1 VKIYLA
7 NFDKLSPSINEEVI
21 KYAKRL
27 NGLVEIATLKSSAA
41 FEKKFPVAQFTRI
54 VLSEEG
60 KLLSTKQLTEWLNA
74 KLSKN
79 MVFLVGTA
87 YGIEPQIKQS
97 ADLLLSLS
105 LLTFSHEH
113 AFLLL
118 TEQIYRCLMIIKG
131 HPYHIKYAA
140 QARA

>member
-7 NFDKLSPSINEEVI
+7 NFDKLSSSINEEVL

-27 NGLVEIATLKSSAA
+27 NGLVEITTSKNFST
-41 FEKKFPVAQFTRI
+41 FEKKFPKAQFVRI

-60 KLLSTKQLTEWLNA
+60 KLLSTKQFAGWLA
-74 KLSKN
+74 PKLSKN
-79 MVFLVGTA
+79 MVFLVGAA
-87 YGIEPQIKQS
+87 YGIEPQIKLS

-105 LLTFSHEH
+105 PLTFSHEH

-118 TEQIYRCLMIIKG
+118 MEQIYRCLMVIKG
-131 HPYHIKYAA
+131 HPYHHE
-140 QARA
+140 

>member
-1 VKIYLA
+1 MKIYLA
-7 NFDKLSPSINEEVI
+7 NFDKLSPSINEEVL

-27 NGLVEIATLKSSAA
+27 NGSVEIATLKNSTA
-41 FEKKFPVAQFTRI
+41 FEKKFPPAQFTRI

-60 KLLSTKQLTEWLNA
+60 KLMSTKQLAEWLNP

-79 MVFLVGTA
+79 IVFLVGSA
-87 YGIEPQIKQS
+87 YGIEPQLKQS

-118 TEQIYRCLMIIKG
+118 TEQIYRCLMVIKG
-131 HPYHIKYAA
+131 HPYHHE
-140 QARA
+140 

>member
-7 NFDKLSPSINEEVI
+7 NFDKLSSSINEEVF
-21 KYAKRL
+21 KYTKRL
-27 NGLVEIATLKSSAA
+27 NGLVEVATLKNSAA
-41 FEKKFPVAQFTRI
+41 FEKKFPAAQFTRI

-60 KLLSTKQLTEWLNA
+60 KLLSTKQLAKWLNP

-79 MVFLVGTA
+79 MVFLVGSA
-87 YGIEPQIKQS
+87 YGIEPHIKLS

-105 LLTFSHEH
+105 PLTFSHEH

-118 TEQIYRCLMIIKG
+118 MEQIYRCLMIIKG
-131 HPYHIKYAA
+131 HPYHHE
-140 QARA
+140 

>member
-1 VKIYLA
+1 MKIYLA
-7 NFDKLSPSINEEVI
+7 NFDKLSPSINEEVL

-27 NGLVEIATLKSSAA
+27 NGSVEIATLKNSTA
-41 FEKKFPVAQFTRI
+41 FEKKFPSAQYTRI

-60 KLLSTKQLTEWLNA
+60 KLMSTKQLADWLNP

-79 MVFLVGTA
+79 MVFLVGSA
-87 YGIEPQIKQS
+87 YGIEPQLKQS

-105 LLTFSHEH
+105 PLTFSHEH

-118 TEQIYRCLMIIKG
+118 AEQIYRCLMVIKG
-131 HPYHIKYAA
+131 HPYHHE
-140 QARA
+140 

>member
-7 NFDKLSPSINEEVI
+7 NFDKLSSSINKEVL
-21 KYAKRL
+21 KYTKRL
-27 NGLVEIATLKSSAA
+27 NGLVEFATLKNSAV
-41 FEKKFPVAQFTRI
+41 FEKKFPAAQFTRI

-60 KLLSTKQLTEWLNA
+60 KLLSTKQLAEWLNA

-79 MVFLVGTA
+79 MVFLVGAA
-87 YGIEPQIKQS
+87 YGVELQIKQS

-105 LLTFSHEH
+105 PLTFSHEH

-118 TEQIYRCLMIIKG
+118 TEQIYRCLMVIKG
-131 HPYHIKYAA
+131 HPYHH
-140 QARA
+140 

>member
-7 NFDKLSPSINEEVI
+7 NFDKLSPSINEEVL

-27 NGLVEIATLKSSAA
+27 NGSVEIATLKNSTA
-41 FEKKFPVAQFTRI
+41 FEKKFPPAQFTRI

-60 KLLSTKQLTEWLNA
+60 KLMSTKQLAEWLNP

-79 MVFLVGTA
+79 IVFLVGSA
-87 YGIEPQIKQS
+87 YGIEPQLKQS

-118 TEQIYRCLMIIKG
+118 TEQIYRCLMVIKG
-131 HPYHIKYAA
+131 HPYHHE
-140 QARA
+140 

>member
-7 NFDKLSPSINEEVI
+7 NFDKLSPSINEEVL

-27 NGLVEIATLKSSAA
+27 NGSVEIATLKNSAS
-41 FEKKFPVAQFTRI
+41 FEKKFPSAQFTRI

-60 KLLSTKQLTEWLNA
+60 KLMSTKQLAEWLNP

-79 MVFLVGTA
+79 MVFLVGSA
-87 YGIEPQIKQS
+87 YGIEPQLKQS

-105 LLTFSHEH
+105 PLTFSHEH

-118 TEQIYRCLMIIKG
+118 TEQIYRCLMVIKG
-131 HPYHIKYAA
+131 HPYHHE
-140 QARA
+140 

>member
-7 NFDKLSPSINEEVI
+7 NFDKLSPSINEEVL

-27 NGLVEIATLKSSAA
+27 NGSVEIATLKNSASY
-41 FEKKFPVAQFTRI
+41 EKKFSGAQFTRI
-54 VLSEEG
+54 ILSEEG
-60 KLLSTKQLTEWLNA
+60 KLMSTKQLAEWLNP

-79 MVFLVGTA
+79 MVFLVGSA
-87 YGIEPQIKQS
+87 YGIEPQLKQS

-105 LLTFSHEH
+105 PLTFSHEH

-118 TEQIYRCLMIIKG
+118 TEQIYRCLMVIKG
-131 HPYHIKYAA
+131 HPYHHE
-140 QARA
+140 